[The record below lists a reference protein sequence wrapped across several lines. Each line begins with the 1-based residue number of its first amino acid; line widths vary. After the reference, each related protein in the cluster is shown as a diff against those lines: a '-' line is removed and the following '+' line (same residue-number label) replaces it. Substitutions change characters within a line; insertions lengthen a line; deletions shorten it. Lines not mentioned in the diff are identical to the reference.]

1 MEDNTVSVF
10 KSYLRMLLEHLKE
23 LQRAV
28 ENKDEK
34 KIKEIL
40 DKLIKDTQSG
50 IED

>member
-1 MEDNTVSVF
+1 MEENTMSVF

-28 ENKDEK
+28 EENNTE
-34 KIKEIL
+34 KIKEIVE
-40 DKLIKDTQSG
+40 KLIQDTQSG